1 MWHLICGDAAA
12 EGVRFALGN
21 DVAEESLRVMRDDL
35 AVGPLE
41 DVDTPPCSV
50 RSAYWQGV
58 WPQSEQPVPD
68 FTAGLSEDARWL
80 VGLATG
86 ERAVTVWHGDSCSEQ
101 LLLARLAHALA
112 GSAVELWEVACG
124 NPQVSPRRAVSLRR
138 PEELPALYQQRLE
151 LDANRRV
158 LLAEQ
163 WQQAKHHNAAIR
175 TWYAGSF
182 QHCEYGLLDKPLLHA
197 CTAAWQP
204 LARVMAGVM
213 AQSDGFFPT
222 DFFLHWRARELA
234 QAGLLELALPMA
246 CAYAEQQVR
255 LPTTR

>member
-12 EGVRFALGN
+12 EGVRFTLGN
-21 DVAEESLRVMRDDL
+21 EVADKSLRVMRDDL

-68 FTAGLSEDARWL
+68 FMVSLSEDASWL
-80 VGLATG
+80 AGLAHAG
-86 ERAVTVWHGDSCSEQ
+86 RAVTVWHGDSCSEQ

-124 NPQVSPRRAVSLRR
+124 NPQLPPRRAVSLRR
-138 PEELPALYQQRLE
+138 PEELPALYQQRQL
-151 LDANRRV
+151 LDASRRAV
-158 LLAEQ
+158 LAEQ

-182 QHCEYGLLDKPLLHA
+182 QHREYGLVDKPLLHA

-204 LARVMAGVM
+204 LARAMASVM
-213 AQSDGFFPT
+213 AQSDGFFAT

-246 CAYAEQQVR
+246 RAYAEQQVR
-255 LPTTR
+255 LPTPA